1 LTTNRCVSSPK
12 LETDIAGLEK
22 TVFEKAG
29 VRFNMASPKQLGEV
43 LFEKLM
49 LDPKAKKTKTGQY
62 QTGEDVLL
70 ALAAKSDI
78 VRDILDFRQL
88 QKLKSTYVDA
98 LPTMVNPKTG
108 RVHTSYNQAVA
119 ATGGLSSNNPN
130 LQNIPIRTERG
141 REVRKAFIPRD
152 ENHSIVSADY
162 SQIEL
167 RIIAEISKDPNMRQ
181 AFIDN
186 IDIHT
191 ATAAKVYGVS
201 IEEVDSTQRRNAKA
215 VNFGIIYGQSA
226 FGLSQNLG
234 IPRKEAAEII
244 ENYFA
249 QYPGIKQYM
258 ADTMN
263 FARENGYV
271 TTLMGRRRY
280 LRDINRPT
288 KPYAALPSEMPL
300 TRPYKVRLQI

>member
-1 LTTNRCVSSPK
+1 
-12 LETDIAGLEK
+12 
-22 TVFEKAG
+22 
-29 VRFNMASPKQLGEV
+29 
-43 LFEKLM
+43 
-49 LDPKAKKTKTGQY
+49 
-62 QTGEDVLL
+62 
-70 ALAAKSDI
+70 
-78 VRDILDFRQL
+78 
-88 QKLKSTYVDA
+88 
-98 LPTMVNPKTG
+98 
-108 RVHTSYNQAVA
+108 
-119 ATGGLSSNNPN
+119 
-130 LQNIPIRTERG
+130 
-141 REVRKAFIPRD
+141 
-152 ENHSIVSADY
+152 
-162 SQIEL
+162 
-167 RIIAEISKDPNMRQ
+167 MRQ

-191 ATAAKVYGVS
+191 ATAAKVYGIS
-201 IEEVDSTQRRNAKA
+201 FDEVDSTQRRNAKA

-280 LRDINRPT
+280 LRDINSPT
-288 KPYAALPSEMPL
+288 KQFVALPNEMPS
-300 TRPYKVRLQI
+300 TRRYKARRQI